1 MNPPVYFSVLESPVG
16 PLTVTAN
23 DEGFTAIH
31 FEGGRAPREA
41 AGAAFV
47 RDDARCRPVKE
58 QLEEYFRGARVA
70 FDLPLVFRG
79 TPFQNRVWRAL
90 VAIPYGETVSYGAL
104 ARAIARPS
112 AVRAVGAANG
122 QNPFVIVVPCHRVI
136 GANGALTGFGGGLA
150 RKRLLLD
157 LERSVAARRPLLFAA
172 PARLG

>member
-1 MNPPVYFSVLESPVG
+1 MNPPVYFSVIESPVG

-31 FEGGRAPREA
+31 FERGRALRPT
-41 AGAAFV
+41 AGFV
-47 RDDARCRPVKE
+47 RDDARCQPVRE
-58 QLEEYFRGARVA
+58 QLEQYFRGAREG

-79 TPFQNRVWRAL
+79 TPFQNRVWNAL
-90 VAIPYGETVSYGAL
+90 VSIPYGETVSYGAL
-104 ARAIARPS
+104 ARAISRPN

-136 GANGALTGFGGGLA
+136 GADGSLTGFGGGLP

-157 LERSVAARRPLLFAA
+157 LERSVATRRPPLFAA
-172 PARLG
+172 PARPG